1 MTPGPSSYTERK
13 AEMSKKK
20 KGRSQKSTGGSMM
33 SMRSGVRGFVGQ
45 KKKGKQEVTFMSVM
59 GWVVVVA
66 ILGVITWS
74 MGGV

>member
-1 MTPGPSSYTERK
+1 
-13 AEMSKKK
+13 MSKKK

-66 ILGVITWS
+66 IIGVITWS